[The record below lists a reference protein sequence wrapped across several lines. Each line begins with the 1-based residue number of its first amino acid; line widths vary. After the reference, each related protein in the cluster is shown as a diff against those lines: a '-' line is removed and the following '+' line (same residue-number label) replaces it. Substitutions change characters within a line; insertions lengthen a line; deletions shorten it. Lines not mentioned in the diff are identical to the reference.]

1 MKLLSTYAYK
11 HYIGIPEYRIYRS
24 DAAIR
29 LGSLHRRDA
38 LTDVGS
44 WYRFDSSQWRKIEP
58 YEDISNVYKW

>member
-11 HYIGIPEYRIYRS
+11 HYIGIPDYRLYRS
-24 DAAIR
+24 VVAIR

>member
-1 MKLLSTYAYK
+1 MKLLSTYAHK
-11 HYIGIPEYRIYRS
+11 HYIGIPECRLYRS
-24 DAAIR
+24 DAAIS